1 LQRFV
6 TFVTT
11 TRAKIA
17 NTTTAPCDNILENF
31 ASHVTKPCSNQW
43 DTGFSHKFFGNVILF
58 DKHVVGLF
66 CSHCS
71 LLCDLL
77 LQNARFQKP
86 NDMTAKCMSLSDFS
100 CWPQQRCKDVRK
112 MFSLFQ
118 SANASRQALGLA
130 CTSLQS
136 WVGASEVIKSHSGRS
151 PTHPYPAPPACV
163 G

>member
-1 LQRFV
+1 M
-6 TFVTT
+6 
-11 TRAKIA
+11 
-17 NTTTAPCDNILENF
+17 
-31 ASHVTKPCSNQW
+31 
-43 DTGFSHKFFGNVILF
+43 
-58 DKHVVGLF
+58 
-66 CSHCS
+66 
-71 LLCDLL
+71 LCDLL

-86 NDMTAKCMSLSDFS
+86 NDRTAKCMSLSDFS

-151 PTHPYPAPPACV
+151 PTHPYPPPHPLPRPTRLCWIVRPPSPGLVSPCLPLSPHMCACV
-163 G
+163 GWCVRLPEVLPSLVNKEELPSIGPKMMKTAQKDSWML